1 MTLDP
6 HGVLLFQG
14 DSITDAG
21 RRRLITAPNAPEG
34 MGGGYPRLI
43 MDQLISRFPDREL
56 QFYNRGVSGDRIQD
70 LAARWQQ
77 DTLSIQPDLIS
88 VLIGVNDTW
97 NYLSLGLGTSPERY
111 RQIYHQLLESTRSKL
126 PGISLVL
133 CEPFL
138 LITGEVT
145 GEWEQDLVQRQNHVR
160 ELAEEFEAIAVPF
173 QTALNNTVAEGVP
186 PARLLDDGVHPTQ
199 WGHRLLADCWI
210 ESVLGD

>member
-21 RRRLITAPNAPEG
+21 RRRLTSTPNSPDG
-34 MGGGYPRLI
+34 MGVGYPRLI
-43 MDQLISRFPDREL
+43 MEQIFNRYPDREL
-56 QFYNRGVSGDRIQD
+56 RFYNRGVSGDRIQD
-70 LAARWQQ
+70 MVSRWQR
-77 DTLSIQPDLIS
+77 DTLSLQPNLIS

-97 NYLSLGLGTSPERY
+97 NYLSMGLATSPERY
-111 RQIYHQLLESTRSKL
+111 HKIYHQLLENTRAKL
-126 PGISLVL
+126 PEVALVL

-145 GEWEQDLVQRQNHVR
+145 GEWEQDLVQRQGAVQ
-160 ELAEEFEAIAVPF
+160 ELAEKFGAIRVPF
-173 QTALNNTVAEGVP
+173 QSALNTAVAEGVP
-186 PARLLDDGVHPTQ
+186 AVRLLDDGVHPTQ
-199 WGHRLLADCWI
+199 WGHRVLADCWI